1 MILIRYYGAWP
12 EDVFQKWIVG
22 SLAGGHDS
30 PEADDASREDQDSGD
45 DENRGREEKGDR
57 VLLDSGQHVHSEARR
72 DGGHEAH
79 RQVHGLHVER
89 QPNDLVAALVLKL
102 YCKRLKWFLK
112 DCPGKIACDSPTRR
126 LSIVPSHLSLVTLRL
141 SPVTRQQNLSWLAW
155 AVNANS
161 SYLAESSS
169 LGR

>member
-102 YCKRLKWFLK
+102 YCKRLKWFFN
-112 DCPGKIACDSPTRR
+112 DCPGREAK
-126 LSIVPSHLSLVTLRL
+126 SLVTRL
-141 SPVTRQQNLSWLAW
+141 LVVCRL
-155 AVNANS
+155 
-161 SYLAESSS
+161 YLVIYHS
-169 LGR
+169 